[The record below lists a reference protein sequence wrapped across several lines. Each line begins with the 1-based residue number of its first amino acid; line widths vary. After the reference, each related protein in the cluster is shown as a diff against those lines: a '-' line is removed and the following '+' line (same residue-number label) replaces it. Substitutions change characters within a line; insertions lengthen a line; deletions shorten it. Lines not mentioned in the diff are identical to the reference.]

1 MEPRETEYTTV
12 KTTLPRVPYP
22 AIEDRTP
29 VMTQRLVIRALTEN
43 DLPALH
49 TLRTVEEVMQ
59 GLICTSPNDQTTYNF
74 AIVEQETGSFV
85 GIGGSH
91 IRADHQGWPVVG
103 YLFHP
108 DVWGKGY
115 ATEFL
120 EAFLKMWWAL
130 PRDEFE
136 IAVEASSAEMARFD
150 SRGGDVGEGNR
161 VKELMIGVTQ
171 DNNVASAK
179 VLTKCGQT
187 YSTGSRRPPSEEA
200 YTTEEAGGEWGWGLG
215 AGGWAQPNRAV
226 PYNVQI

>member
-49 TLRTVEEVMQ
+49 TLRTVEEVMVRTHQ
-59 GLICTSPNDQTTYNF
+59 GTVDPDLATTKARLDLYLPPNDQTTYNF

-179 VLTKCGQT
+179 VLTKCGFKPLDDWIVEKGKGVERLFVFGCKAS
-187 YSTGSRRPPSEEA
+187 STSS
-200 YTTEEAGGEWGWGLG
+200 
-215 AGGWAQPNRAV
+215 
-226 PYNVQI
+226 